1 MELNL
6 FRRKSVTPR
15 LEQLRALVL
24 FVDLTPAELAIVD
37 GWLHERSYLK
47 DEVIFDAG
55 EEGQAIYV
63 VLEGEVLICRQGEPA
78 SGRIATLGPGMFFGE
93 LALLDDAPRSAQARA
108 LAPCKLIVFF
118 REDFTNLLDT
128 HGRIASK
135 IARQLA
141 RHIGARLRE
150 LALAAGA
157 HQHL

>member
-1 MELNL
+1 LELNP
-6 FRRKSVTPR
+6 FRRKTATPR
-15 LEQLRALVL
+15 QEQLRTLSL
-24 FVDLTPAELAIVD
+24 LVDLTPAELEVVN
-37 GWLHERSYLK
+37 GLLHERSYLK

-55 EEGQAIYV
+55 EEGQAIYI
-63 VLEGEVLICRQGEPA
+63 VLEGEVLICHQGEPE
-78 SGRIATLGPGMFFGE
+78 SGRIAVLGEGTFFGE

-108 LAPCKLIVFF
+108 VTPCQLIVFF

-128 HGRIASK
+128 HGRVASK